1 MISNSRGDQ
10 IFVVDAENAVSL
22 KPIKIQTQG
31 QGFAVITGINVG
43 DKVVVEG
50 KQNLRPNSKVREA
63 GPKPEGKS
71 EAKSE
76 GKPADA
82 KPEAKAE
89 GKSDAKE
96 EPKSESKPEAK
107 PAQAK

>member
-1 MISNSRGDQ
+1 MIKDALVVPSQAVISNSRGDQ

-71 EAKSE
+71 E
-76 GKPADA
+76 GKPADT

-96 EPKSESKPEAK
+96 DK